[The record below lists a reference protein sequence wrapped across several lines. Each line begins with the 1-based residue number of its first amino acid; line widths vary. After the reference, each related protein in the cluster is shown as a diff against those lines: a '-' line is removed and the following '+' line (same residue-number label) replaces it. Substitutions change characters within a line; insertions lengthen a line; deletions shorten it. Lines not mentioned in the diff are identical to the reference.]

1 MYLFSYMFASCFK
14 FGISIVEIKIKD
26 CFQITCFKA
35 KKNIVVEKNLCNDK
49 SLQKKMHFSLSK
61 EIKNIYQS
69 LLYQQHTH
77 WRKSFSQLLYFQRFL
92 DRVKTVR
99 VYFGLHEFSFDLQK
113 RDDHNKYFL
122 RDVNSFFYM

>member
-1 MYLFSYMFASCFK
+1 MYLFSYMFASYFK

-35 KKNIVVEKNLCNDK
+35 KKNIVVEKNLSVTIN
-49 SLQKKMHFSLSK
+49 LYKKMHFSLSQQ
-61 EIKNIYQS
+61 IKNIYQS
-69 LLYQQHTH
+69 MLYQQHTH

-92 DRVKTVR
+92 NRVKTVR
-99 VYFGLHEFSFDLQK
+99 VYFGLYEFSFDFQ
-113 RDDHNKYFL
+113 RREDHNKYFL